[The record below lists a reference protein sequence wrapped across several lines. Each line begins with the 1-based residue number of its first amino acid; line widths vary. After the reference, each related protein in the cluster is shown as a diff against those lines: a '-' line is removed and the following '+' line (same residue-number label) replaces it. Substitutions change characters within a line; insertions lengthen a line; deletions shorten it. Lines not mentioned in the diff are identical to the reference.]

1 MFSCLFKLF
10 QFSNFWKSCTP
21 AIFFQFSIGMRVLCN
36 ALEQLSHGKKLKF
49 LKGQAYGMLRS
60 CQLGDIYGKEQRRSE
75 RFAEKEGL
83 YSGKNGV
90 LWKEKLLPLST
101 WSVHLPCWEAQGQ
114 TALALSWSS
123 ELNFH
128 IFNIWAFVCLDS
140 AEKLLKPHLP

>member
-21 AIFFQFSIGMRVLCN
+21 AIFFQFSIGMRALCN

-101 WSVHLPCWEAQGQ
+101 WSVHLPC
-114 TALALSWSS
+114 
-123 ELNFH
+123 
-128 IFNIWAFVCLDS
+128 
-140 AEKLLKPHLP
+140 